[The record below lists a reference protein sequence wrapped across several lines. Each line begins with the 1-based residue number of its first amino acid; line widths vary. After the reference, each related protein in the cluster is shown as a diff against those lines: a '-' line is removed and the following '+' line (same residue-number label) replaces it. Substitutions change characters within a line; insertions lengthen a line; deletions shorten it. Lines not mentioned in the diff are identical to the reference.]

1 MCPLVGSADPL
12 AATEGGMVDMNYDDM
27 PAGPEMDGLVATKVM
42 EWEQVD
48 SFAWCDSDGTV
59 RTWDVRDGNPIRH
72 WHPSTDI
79 ACAWEVLE
87 KLRRHIFQLSDD
99 EGWCCTF
106 SMRFNAKA
114 DTAPLAI
121 CRAALKAVE

>member
-1 MCPLVGSADPL
+1 M
-12 AATEGGMVDMNYDDM
+12 DMNYDDM
-27 PAGPEMDGLVATKVM
+27 PAGREMNDAVCVAVGIEPVPGLYTYPIKRMSDTVIEPDWDDEQPVYPEV
-42 EWEQVD
+42 
-48 SFAWCDSDGTV
+48 
-59 RTWDVRDGNPIRH
+59 
-72 WHPSTDI
+72 STSI
-79 ACAWEVLE
+79 SAAWEVVE

-121 CRAALKAVE
+121 CRAALRATVVNDGR